1 LAHSIALAGVAA
13 EAEVLQVADVVRAAL
28 VTRHDGDH
36 LQGPLVPADA
46 ANVRPRAWFSTRT
59 FTESLAAQLRQL
71 FALGVAQPCCCAEA
85 FGYAAHQAVGAL
97 VVVSDAVAGE
107 HPANQ
112 ARRIRRAKSY
122 AEPSRRR
129 PGNSVAQALH
139 EHQRLALMAHAGSQR
154 FDAEI

>member
-1 LAHSIALAGVAA
+1 M
-13 EAEVLQVADVVRAAL
+13 
-28 VTRHDGDH
+28 
-36 LQGPLVPADA
+36 PADA

-139 EHQRLALMAHAGSQR
+139 EHQRLALMAHARSQR
-154 FDAEI
+154 FDADIQVEMTLQGRYLAKISTCCLASFMRPNRIFAIESYYLPP